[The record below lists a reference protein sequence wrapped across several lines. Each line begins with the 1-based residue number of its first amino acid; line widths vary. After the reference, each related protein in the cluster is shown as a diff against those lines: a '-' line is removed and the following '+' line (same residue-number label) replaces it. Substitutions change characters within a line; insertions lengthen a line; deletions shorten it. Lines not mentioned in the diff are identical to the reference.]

1 MLLGDNLE
9 FFKYQACG
17 NDYVYIDCFDR
28 NISNPDELAKK
39 ISDRNFGVGSD
50 GIILIMPPS
59 NINSDA
65 KMRIFNSDGSEAEMC
80 GNGIRCVG
88 KYVFDNKKNSQK
100 NIARIET
107 LAGIKI
113 LELIESSEKISKI
126 KVSMG
131 TPEFLGNFY
140 LEEIKN
146 ISKKNGI
153 YISVG
158 NPHFVIF
165 CENIDINKINIENI
179 GKKIQNS
186 RYFKNGVNI
195 EFVEIKSK
203 NNIKIRVFERGSG
216 ETLACGTGACASA
229 FAAILQKYCD
239 EKQKIIVNLKGGKL
253 EIEFINNKIYMTGEA
268 VKVFKG
274 EYYD

>member
-1 MLLGDNLE
+1 L
-9 FFKYQACG
+9 
-17 NDYVYIDCFDR
+17 
-28 NISNPDELAKK
+28 
-39 ISDRNFGVGSD
+39 
-50 GIILIMPPS
+50 PS
-59 NINSDA
+59 LKADA
-65 KMRIFNSDGSEAEMC
+65 KMRIFNADGSEAEMC

-88 KYVFDNKKNSQK
+88 KYIFDNKKNSQK
-100 NIARIET
+100 NIAKIET

-113 LELIESSEKISKI
+113 LELIESSEKTSKI
-126 KVSMG
+126 KVHMG
-131 TPEFLGNFY
+131 SPEFIDNFY
-140 LEEIKN
+140 LEEIPKN
-146 ISKKNGI
+146 ISNENGI

-165 CENIDINKINIENI
+165 CKDNIDINKIDIENI